1 MNTTSLQPER
11 PALDA
16 VQATVHQYD
25 DDADVA
31 LARLTAAS
39 LYPWPAGDGS
49 PQWYCKRCDGTG
61 ALSVPGLG
69 VHPCRYGVGHLA
81 RPLRLANV
89 VAVASLGV
97 AAMIDAVQ
105 ITKALFGD
113 GTNVVWR
120 AMSEGDL
127 RDHLA
132 DTWGRAL
139 LRPFGQEITLDEAFA
154 TELNGPR
161 PFEKCTFY
169 SPAVQ
174 AAWTML
180 RNLYDLG
187 FHVVGVSGR
196 DVVLAVVLP

>member
-1 MNTTSLQPER
+1 MNTTSLHPER

-16 VQATVHQYD
+16 VQAIVRQHEE
-25 DDADVA
+25 DADVA

-127 RDHLA
+127 RDHHA
-132 DTWGRAL
+132 ETRGRAM
-139 LRPFGQEITLDEAFA
+139 LRPIGQELARDEAFSLEMTGA
-154 TELNGPR
+154 R
-161 PFEKCTFY
+161 PFEGCTTY
-169 SPAVQ
+169 NL
-174 AAWTML
+174 AWTML
-180 RNLYDLG
+180 RYLYDLG

>member
-1 MNTTSLQPER
+1 MNTTSLHPSR

-16 VQATVHQYD
+16 VQAIVRGHD

-31 LARLTAAS
+31 LARLTAAG
-39 LYPWPAGDGS
+39 LYPWPAGDGA

-61 ALSVPGLG
+61 AFSVPGLG
-69 VHPCRYGVGHLA
+69 VHPCRYGIGHLA

-89 VAVASLGV
+89 VAVASLGT
-97 AAMIDAVQ
+97 AAMLDAVQ
-105 ITKALFGD
+105 IAKAMFGD

-120 AMSEGDL
+120 AMAESDL
-127 RDHLA
+127 RDHHA
-132 DTWGRAL
+132 DTLGRAL
-139 LRPFGQEITLDEAFA
+139 LRPLGQPIALDEAFA
-154 TELNGPR
+154 TEFNGPR
-161 PFEKCTFY
+161 PFEACTFHN
-169 SPAVQ
+169 PAVR
-174 AAWTML
+174 AAWPML

>member
-1 MNTTSLQPER
+1 MNTTSLHPER
-11 PALDA
+11 PALAA
-16 VQATVHQYD
+16 VLATTQD

-31 LARLTAAS
+31 LARLTDAA
-39 LYPWPAGDGS
+39 LYPWPAGEGT
-49 PQWYCKRCDGTG
+49 PQWYCKRCGGTG

-97 AAMIDAVQ
+97 AAMLDAVK
-105 ITKALFGD
+105 ITKALFGG

-127 RDHLA
+127 RDHHTA
-132 DTWGRAL
+132 TWGDAVR
-139 LRPFGQEITLDEAFA
+139 RPFDTDISIPQAFS

-161 PFEKCTFY
+161 PFEGCTFY
-169 SPAVQ
+169 NLAMR
-174 AAWTML
+174 AAWPML
-180 RNLYDLG
+180 RHLYDLG

>member
-1 MNTTSLQPER
+1 MNTASLHPER

-16 VQATVHQYD
+16 VQAIVRGHD

-31 LARLTAAS
+31 LARLTAAG
-39 LYPWPAGDGS
+39 LYPWPAGDGA
-49 PQWYCKRCDGTG
+49 PRWYCKRCDGTG

-81 RPLRLANV
+81 RPLRVAKV
-89 VAVASLGV
+89 VAVASLGTT
-97 AAMIDAVQ
+97 AMLDAVQ
-105 ITKALFGD
+105 IAKAMLGD

-120 AMSEGDL
+120 AMSESDL
-127 RDHLA
+127 RGHHA
-132 DTWGRAL
+132 ETWGARIA
-139 LRPFGQEITLDEAFA
+139 RPFDAEISIPQAFS

-161 PFEKCTFY
+161 PFEVCTFY
-169 SPAVQ
+169 NPAVR
-174 AAWTML
+174 AAWPML